1 MTQKS
6 HYTTSEAAALLGY
19 SRQHI
24 GKAIRE
30 LGIDAQKSS
39 KGYSLTVEQVNEL
52 AEHFGAEPI
61 ELEPEEQPQDDA
73 SQGAGTDAKSANNA
87 VDDAVAAL
95 TKQLEIKDAQIA
107 AYQEQVTTLTNQ
119 VSSLLETNKAL
130 SAANAVQIAAD
141 KKEKLLAEPKEEP
154 QEQKKKGFWARL
166 FG

>member
-39 KGYSLTVEQVNEL
+39 KGYSLTVEQVNKL
-52 AEHFGAEPI
+52 AQHFGTEPI
-61 ELEPEEQPQDDA
+61 ESEPEEQPQAD
-73 SQGAGTDAKSANNA
+73 TNA

-107 AYQEQVTTLTNQ
+107 AYQEQVTALTNQ

-154 QEQKKKGFWARL
+154 QEPKKKGFWARL